1 MSEKEGLQ
9 KAAGTI
15 QKAIKEYWDTHK
27 PDMTRYDLTFWEI
40 QYFMSLAAKK
50 DYWNCVT
57 GAFDYGFIKGRRYE
71 KACKKKER
79 KKTA

>member
-1 MSEKEGLQ
+1 MKNEAEHLQ
-9 KAAGTI
+9 RAADTI
-15 QKAIKEYWDTHK
+15 KRALKEYWDKHK

-40 QYFMSLAAKK
+40 QHFTNLAIKR

-57 GAFDYGFIKGRRYE
+57 GAFNYGFVKGRRYE

-79 KKTA
+79 KA